1 MLIFNKV
8 ALLAVWILSIK
19 SNRGVIPRFYHLMNE
34 NILISRVL
42 KSHNISKTF

>member
-19 SNRGVIPRFYHLMNE
+19 SNRGVPRFYHLMNE